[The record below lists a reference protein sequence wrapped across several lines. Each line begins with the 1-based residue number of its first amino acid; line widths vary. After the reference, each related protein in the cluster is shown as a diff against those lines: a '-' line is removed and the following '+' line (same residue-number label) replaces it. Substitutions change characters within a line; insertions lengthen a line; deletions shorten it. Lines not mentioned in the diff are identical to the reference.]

1 MSHLTTWFRIVC
13 RFATLAVAGAST
25 APAMAAGTAFPERP
39 IQIIVPFAAGSPPDL
54 LARLLAEGWK
64 RSGFAEAVVVN
75 QPGAG
80 GSIGVA
86 QVAKAAPDGYTLAVA
101 GDAALLVNPALY
113 PAQAFSPLSDLAP
126 VSQLVITPT
135 VLVVGKDVPARNVAD
150 LVTLA
155 RAQPGQLSFASAGAG
170 TSSRRNGELLKQ
182 VARLDLLHVPYK
194 ASPVLD
200 VIAGRVTMFFATPA
214 IARTVAEGNLRALAV
229 AAPER
234 LAALPGVPTMA
245 EAGFPQVNSL
255 AWFGLVA
262 PAGTPARR
270 VELLRDEAAKALR
283 DPASAQR
290 LDALAGSLVLSTP
303 AEFRALIAGELPR
316 WRTFVKEVGIQ
327 AD

>member
-1 MSHLTTWFRIVC
+1 MQSFSDFFR
-13 RFATLAVAGAST
+13 VAALVAASSFVH
-25 APAMAAGTAFPERP
+25 AAAAAFPERT
-39 IQIIVPFAAGSPPDL
+39 IQVVVPFAAGSPPDVI
-54 LARLLAEGWK
+54 ARLLVEGWK
-64 RSGFAEAVVVN
+64 RSGFADAVVVN

-113 PAQAFSPLSDLAP
+113 PEQAISPLTDLAP

-135 VLVVGKDVPARNVAD
+135 VLVVGKDVPARNLTELVA
-150 LVTLA
+150 LA

-194 ASPVLD
+194 ASPMVD
-200 VIAGRVTMFFATPA
+200 VTAGRVTMFFANA
-214 IARTVAEGNLRALAV
+214 AVAPMVADGRLRAMAV
-229 AAPER
+229 AGPDR
-234 LAALPGVPTMA
+234 LARFPDVPTMA
-245 EAGFPQVNSL
+245 EAGFPQVSSL

-262 PAGTPARR
+262 PAGTPADR
-270 VELLRDEAAKALR
+270 VERLREEATKALK
-283 DPASAQR
+283 DAASAQR
-290 LDALAGSLVLSTP
+290 LDNLGALLVLSSPT
-303 AEFRALIAGELPR
+303 EFRALLASELPR
-316 WRTFVKEVGIQ
+316 WRAFVKEVGIQ

>member
-1 MSHLTTWFRIVC
+1 MSFLPTWFRVGLF
-13 RFATLAVAGAST
+13 FAASVVTNVAEA
-25 APAMAAGTAFPERP
+25 AFPERA
-39 IQIIVPFAAGSPPDL
+39 IQIVVPFAAGSPPDV

-86 QVAKAAPDGYTLAVA
+86 QVAKAAPDGYTLAIA

-113 PAQAFSPLSDLAP
+113 PEQALSPLTDLAP

-135 VLVVGKDVPARNVAD
+135 VLVVGKDVPVRNMAELVA
-150 LVTLA
+150 LA

-182 VARLDLLHVPYK
+182 AAHLDLLHVPYK
-194 ASPVLD
+194 ASPLTD
-200 VIAGRVTMFFATPA
+200 VATGRVTMFFASAAT
-214 IARTVAEGNLRALAV
+214 IAPLIADGRLRALAI
-229 AAPER
+229 AGRER
-234 LAALPGVPTMA
+234 LSRWPDVPTMA
-245 EAGFPQVNSL
+245 EAGFPQVSSL

-262 PAGTPARR
+262 PAGTPAERMER
-270 VELLRDEAAKALR
+270 LRDEAGKALR

-290 LDALAGSLVLSTP
+290 LDALAGTAVLSTP
-303 AEFRALIAGELPR
+303 TEFRALIASELPR
-316 WRTFVKEVGIQ
+316 WRAFVKEVGIQ